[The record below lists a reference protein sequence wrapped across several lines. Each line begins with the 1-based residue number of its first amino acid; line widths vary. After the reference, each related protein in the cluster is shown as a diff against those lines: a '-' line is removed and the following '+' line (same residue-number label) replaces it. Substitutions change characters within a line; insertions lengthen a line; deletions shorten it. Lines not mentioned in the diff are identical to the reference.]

1 MKRTWWVKQVGFC
14 LVVMAMLAGLA
25 QADPIGTADVPQIS
39 SPSNTTSTG
48 GPTVNV
54 SVFHPGDA
62 FTFNAFYYDPNPAC
76 NGVAT
81 TFVQLFIFNQEGLF
95 IQQIDAGSTGFP
107 GTKERFIGIGFGS
120 SPVPPGTYKWTFLV
134 RDCTNTK
141 SVVLPEFVTFR
152 VVAP

>member
-76 NGVAT
+76 NGVAP

-95 IQQIDAGSTGFP
+95 IQQIDAGSFDLPQYVGA
-107 GTKERFIGIGFGS
+107 GS
-120 SPVPPGTYKWTFLV
+120 GAVVDSDITVIHFACGVSHVPL
-134 RDCTNTK
+134 
-141 SVVLPEFVTFR
+141 LI
-152 VVAP
+152 